1 MKKLG
6 VVCSAA
12 ILVAAAV
19 VSCAGDDK
27 AKSDRDADAGAG
39 GGGAGDVTG
48 AGGSNQPTAG
58 EGGAGFATAGNAGA
72 PASSGDAGAGQAG
85 AGGEG
90 GEGGVAMGAAGGEGG
105 GPTLDCPA
113 QPGNFPNSCAIIV
126 ADWTPTFDSASGDFV
141 LHLDSLPFPIA
152 SGTLSYFYNQGDAQ
166 QCGTADVVGVGT
178 TAVANVQLQFAP
190 SVARISAIDLVDV
203 CGSHY
208 VFDQIGL
215 PPCNEINGTGEPGT
229 WAMTCDSFFSS
240 TCPQVCE

>member
-6 VVCSAA
+6 AVCSAA

-27 AKSDRDADAGAG
+27 SKSDRDADAGAG

-48 AGGSNQPTAG
+48 AGGSSQPTAG
-58 EGGAGFATAGNAGA
+58 EGGAGIATAGNAGA
-72 PASSGDAGAGQAG
+72 PASAGDAGAGQAG

-90 GEGGVAMGAAGGEGG
+90 GVATGATGGEGG

-113 QPGNFPNSCAIIV
+113 QPGNFPSSCAIIV

-152 SGTLSYFYNQGDAQ
+152 TGTLSYFYNQGDAQ

-178 TAVANVQLQFAP
+178 TAVANVQLEFAP

-208 VFDQIGL
+208 VFDPIGL

-240 TCPQVCE
+240 ACPQVCE